1 MSDNKGQGVKSDA
14 AIAVYSE
21 VCSSIEANMDRRLT
35 VNRFNFS
42 LLAAV
47 GAGVGLVFSSDVT
60 IDPEFRGKLLTT
72 AALVCVVISVGWV
85 FQILRFREVAR
96 VKHLVAEEIEQHLGV
111 DRTKLEMKHFAK
123 SPFRIEHTL
132 SELFFPLSI
141 LAIVIWFVFG

>member
-1 MSDNKGQGVKSDA
+1 MSDDKDDRAGNDA
-14 AIAVYSE
+14 AIAVYAE

-47 GAGVGLVFSSDVT
+47 GAGVGLIFSSDVT
-60 IDPEFRGKLLTT
+60 IEPEFRGKLLTT

-96 VKHLVAEEIEQHLGV
+96 VKHLVAEEIEGELGV
-111 DRTKLEMKHFAK
+111 ERTKLEMKHFAT
-123 SPFRIEHTL
+123 SPFRLEHTL

-141 LAIVIWFVFG
+141 LGIVMWFVFG